1 MLSKLYNMD
10 NMDKL
15 RTISASDAKQ
25 GLGELLASLPASG
38 PVQITRNGRA
48 VAVLVAAPP
57 APSMNLSKLATM
69 YARGEIEWRRI
80 ADETGAS
87 FGELLVELGRQGL
100 ALPVVTAKKSAKQ
113 AALFDSVL
121 RRVRR

>member
-1 MLSKLYNMD
+1 MYNMD
-10 NMDKL
+10 KI

-25 GLGELLASLPASG
+25 GLGELLASLPSSG

-57 APSMNLSKLATM
+57 ATSVNLDKLAAM
-69 YARGEIEWRRI
+69 YARGDIEWRRI

-87 FGELLVELGRQGL
+87 FGDLLIELGRQGL
-100 ALPVVTAKKSAKQ
+100 SLPIVAAKKSPKQ
-113 AALFDSVL
+113 AALFNSIL
-121 RRVRR
+121 RRARR